1 MIYSKDLLMKFKS
14 GKKYKVQKLTNRVIF
29 DFGKLFLVNKDNQ
42 CIGYVKKFY
51 TGVFNHDI
59 FKKEIM
65 DKEQYSL
72 YGLTKG
78 QADRMYNSFE
88 GNFYVKKINDF
99 SLFKKPV
106 NLEKPVR
113 GERLTTE
120 DEKSI
125 LDYNVVEDLF
135 NHHKVSFHEKLWGSP
150 LYNKVYGICMDLDML
165 GAFFEYTKK

>member
-1 MIYSKDLLMKFKS
+1 MKYKS
-14 GKKYKVQKLTNRVIF
+14 GQKYKVQKLTSRIIIDF
-29 DFGKLFLVNKDNQ
+29 DRIFLVNNDNE
-42 CIGYVKKFY
+42 CIGYVIGPY
-51 TGVFNHDI
+51 TYVMGQEE
-59 FKKEIM
+59 FKEKII

-78 QADRMYNSFE
+78 QADRMYNSFD
-88 GNFYVKKINDF
+88 GKFYVKKINDL
-99 SLFKKPV
+99 SLFKEPV

-135 NHHKVSFHEKLWGSP
+135 NHHKVSFNETLWGSP
-150 LYNKVYGICMDLDML
+150 LYDNVYSICMACDMMD
-165 GAFFEYTKK
+165 AFFEYTRK